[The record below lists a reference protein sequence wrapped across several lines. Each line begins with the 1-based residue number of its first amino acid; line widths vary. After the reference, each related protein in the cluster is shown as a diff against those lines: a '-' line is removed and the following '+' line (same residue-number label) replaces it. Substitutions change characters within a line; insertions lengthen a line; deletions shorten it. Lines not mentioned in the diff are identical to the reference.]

1 MNFIAMVMKTYNY
14 SLVKAALHKYAG
26 LQNKAYVSVNS
37 ASWSS
42 VLMPEFSLKIGFNL
56 WYPMTKWVFPWELF
70 EETTFG
76 YVIGLDFKDLKGAE
90 RYVLQIKLSYW

>member
-1 MNFIAMVMKTYNY
+1 MVMKTYNY

-26 LQNKAYVSVNS
+26 LQNE
-37 ASWSS
+37 S

-90 RYVLQIKLSYW
+90 HYVLQIKLSYW